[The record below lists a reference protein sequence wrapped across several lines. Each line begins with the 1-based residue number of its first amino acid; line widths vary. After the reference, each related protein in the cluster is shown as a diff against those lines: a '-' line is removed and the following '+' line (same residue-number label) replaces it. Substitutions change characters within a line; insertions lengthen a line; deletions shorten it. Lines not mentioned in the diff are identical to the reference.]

1 MKSQPLTGSPPT
13 TGLGARP
20 MKFYLIVAK
29 GKKKGYPIPVK
40 VDLFVI
46 GCDKVCQLRIDKI
59 KDVGAE
65 HCALIVRDRKVFLRD
80 WDCGYPTL
88 VNGELVPPGEERPLH
103 AGDRIGI
110 SKAEFVIQ
118 FQEKALSQRD
128 LEEWAL
134 HCLDVDNERES
145 REGDEEEEQFLSQRF
160 VDASQAAATM
170 FDKLQDMRGVIKGRL
185 RVSHELGATVIRFN
199 DVNLVDESELALVK
213 REVYDN
219 VSSRPN
225 QRILLDFKNVR
236 KMSSAAVAML
246 ADLHKSFRNR
256 GCSLALSRLRADL
269 RQDILDTLN
278 VLAPVPYFEDKRA
291 ALSERW

>member
-1 MKSQPLTGSPPT
+1 
-13 TGLGARP
+13 

-29 GKKKGYPIPVK
+29 GKRKGYPIPIK

-46 GCDKVCQLRIDKI
+46 GCDQVCQLRIDKTP
-59 KDVGAE
+59 DVGAE
-65 HCALIVRDRKVFLRD
+65 HCALVVREKKVFIRD
-80 WDCGYPTL
+80 WDSGYTTL

-103 AGDRIGI
+103 AGDRIAI

-134 HCLDVDNERES
+134 RCLDVDNERES
-145 REGDEEEEQFLSQRF
+145 READEEEDQFLSQRF
-160 VDASQAAATM
+160 IDASQAAATM
-170 FDKLQDMRGVIKGRL
+170 FDRLQDMRGVIKGRL

-213 REVYDN
+213 REVFDN
-219 VSSRPN
+219 VSTRAN

-236 KMSSAAVAML
+236 RMSSAAVEML
-246 ADLHKSFRNR
+246 VELHKAFRNR
-256 GCSLALSRLRADL
+256 GCTLALCRLRPDL
-269 RQDILDTLN
+269 RQNILDTLS
-278 VLAPVPYFEDKRA
+278 VLAPVPYYKDKRA